1 MAQKQKRVYSR
12 QQYKK
17 LFKPQRYTKQTVI
30 RDREYGLFWY
40 DWLWQVLRPVLMVFI
55 ALLLVAG
62 VGVTA
67 YNKAYDALLAPAN
80 EKDTYV
86 YSFTVNSGDSV
97 TAIGRKLENEGFIRN
112 SKMFKYYV
120 QFYGLTNRLQSG
132 VYDLKKNM
140 SLSQVASVLSS
151 GEATNERTIR
161 VIPGWNVEDIADYLV
176 QVGAITE
183 REDFLKECQ
192 SLDSYMGYSIALI
205 NASSSP
211 NMAKRP
217 FALEGY
223 LAPDT
228 YRVYLTADAADI
240 CRTLVRQMDNVY
252 NAYFDSEATYDESG
266 RKLSDG
272 MTYGA
277 KGVTLSE
284 DEVLILASIIE
295 KEASSLADMRRVSAV
310 FYNRLAAGM
319 RLQSDPTVKYMTG
332 ITRLALTNEDI
343 RVNTP
348 YNTYVVDGLPAG
360 PICSPSKN
368 AISAAI
374 NPDENY
380 LSDDYLY
387 FCAGEPGT
395 GTLIFARTSA
405 EHDKNVAVYRP
416 LWEAY
421 DRRAQAQ
428 ETQAR

>member
-12 QQYKK
+12 QQYKR
-17 LFKPQRYTKQTVI
+17 LFKPQRYTKRTVI
-30 RDREYGLFWY
+30 KDREYGLFWY

-67 YNKAYDALLAPAN
+67 YNKAYDSLLAPAN

-97 TAIGRKLENEGFIRN
+97 TQIGRKLENEGFIRS

-120 QFYGLTNRLQSG
+120 QFYGLTNKLQSG

-140 SLSQVASVLSS
+140 SLSQVASALSS

-161 VIPGWNVEDIADYLV
+161 VIPGWSVEDIADYLK
-176 QVGAITE
+176 QVGAIAD

-192 SLDSYMGYSIALI
+192 NLDGYVGYSIALI

-228 YRVYLTADAADI
+228 YRVYLTANAADI

-252 NAYFDSEATYDESG
+252 NSYFDSEATYDESG

-277 KGVTLSE
+277 KGVTLTE
-284 DEVLILASIIE
+284 DEVLILASVIE
-295 KEASSLADMRRVSAV
+295 KEASSLADMRKVSAV

-319 RLQSDPTVKYMTG
+319 KLQSDPTVKYMTG
-332 ITRLALTNEDI
+332 ITRLALTNDDI
-343 RVNTP
+343 KVNTP

-374 NPDENY
+374 YPDETY
-380 LSDDYLY
+380 LNDNYLY
-387 FCAGEPGT
+387 FCGGEPGT
-395 GTLIFARTSA
+395 GTLIFARTSE

-428 ETQAR
+428 EIQAR